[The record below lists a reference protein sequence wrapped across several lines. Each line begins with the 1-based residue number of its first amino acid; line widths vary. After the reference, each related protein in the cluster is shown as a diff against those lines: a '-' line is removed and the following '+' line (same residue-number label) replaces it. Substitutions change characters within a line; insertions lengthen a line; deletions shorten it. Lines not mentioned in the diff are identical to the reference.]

1 LPFPNDSRRRA
12 VFIDENG
19 MPVIAKVCGSWSD
32 PYEYV
37 DWVSCKDYELHVAI
51 SKDEKGQWIYHQI
64 GD

>member
-1 LPFPNDSRRRA
+1 
-12 VFIDENG
+12 